1 MLEVIRNEAQSAAS
15 RSPAAP
21 RSCARMVVPPEVRI
35 QCFDEVEG
43 PVSAADARRE
53 AERCLRC
60 YRIAVAVV

>member
-1 MLEVIRNEAQSAAS
+1 
-15 RSPAAP
+15 
-21 RSCARMVVPPEVRI
+21 MVVPPEVRI
-35 QCFDEVEG
+35 QCFDEVEA

>member
-1 MLEVIRNEAQSAAS
+1 MPFTGSTEKLR
-15 RSPAAP
+15 P
-21 RSCARMVVPPEVRI
+21 MVVPPEVRI

>member
-1 MLEVIRNEAQSAAS
+1 MLEVIRTETQTPIPFSGSTEKLRPWSCPRRSASSAS
-15 RSPAAP
+15 TRSK
-21 RSCARMVVPPEVRI
+21 
-35 QCFDEVEG
+35 G